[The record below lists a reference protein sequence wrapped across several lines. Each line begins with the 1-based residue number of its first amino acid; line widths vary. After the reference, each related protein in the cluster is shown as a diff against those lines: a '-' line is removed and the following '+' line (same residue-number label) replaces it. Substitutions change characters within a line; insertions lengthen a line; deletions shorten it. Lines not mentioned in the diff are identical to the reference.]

1 MHTAHCGCSGAE
13 APGFRDFPGLL
24 TAKENRN
31 GSRRTLPH
39 QNHLL
44 SCTIL
49 LSPWNFQAVRL
60 CGVNVLPSHHRMSL
74 SPAPPAQT
82 TPADLPRVLG
92 ASQAT
97 AIVVGT
103 IIGSG
108 IFLVP
113 SEMMRDAGS
122 SALVYLAWIVGG
134 LLSLFGAM
142 TYAELG
148 AMLPYAG
155 GEYVYL
161 RGAYG
166 DTTAFLYMWTWFA
179 VAKPASIAA
188 VTLGLARTL
197 GVFPAFHWLT
207 AHVPGLPLL
216 WSQLFAIAV
225 TWFMTGLNYLG
236 IKKAGDFQL
245 VFTILKAVLI
255 LVVVGFCFAS
265 AAGSF
270 VNFTTSLPHAP
281 GGFSGFMLALIA
293 TLWAYDGWNDLTM
306 VAGEVRQ
313 PERNLPIALI
323 GGLFIVGALF
333 MATNAAI
340 QYILPAAQ
348 IAASERPAVAALSVV
363 AGPGGAGFV
372 AAAMALSIFVTLNG
386 TVMSGARV
394 PFAAA
399 RDRLFFAQ
407 FAHIHPR
414 FQSPSTS
421 LIVQGSLSTILL
433 LFLSQFQKQF
443 ELAVFA
449 EWLFYMLTTTTVFF
463 YRRRR
468 PDLARPYRVWGYPV
482 LPAIFVLCAGFV
494 LIWSFAGNFKGSLL
508 GTGLILLGL
517 PFLWIVRRRYGASI
531 PADLSHAP
539 SSSD

>member
-1 MHTAHCGCSGAE
+1 MSPPLS
-13 APGFRDFPGLL
+13 AP
-24 TAKENRN
+24 K
-31 GSRRTLPH
+31 SR
-39 QNHLL
+39 
-44 SCTIL
+44 
-49 LSPWNFQAVRL
+49 
-60 CGVNVLPSHHRMSL
+60 
-74 SPAPPAQT
+74 

-113 SEMMRDAGS
+113 REMMQDVGS

-166 DTTAFLYMWTWFA
+166 DAPAFLYMWTWFA

-188 VTLGLARTL
+188 VTIGLARTL
-197 GVFPAFHWLT
+197 EFFPVFHWLGT
-207 AHVPGLPLL
+207 PALGGPLPLV
-216 WSQLFAIAV
+216 WSQIFAMEV
-225 TWFMTGLNYLG
+225 TWLITGLNYLG

-245 VFTILKAVLI
+245 VFTVLKVILI
-255 LVVVGFCFAS
+255 LIVAGLCFTS
-265 AAGSF
+265 TSGSWA
-270 VNFTTSLPHAP
+270 NFSTVLPRA
-281 GGFSGFMLALIA
+281 GGFTGFMAALIA

-306 VAGEVRQ
+306 VAGEVRR
-313 PERNLPIALI
+313 PERSLPIALI
-323 GGLFIVGALF
+323 GGLIIVGFLF

-340 QYILPAAQ
+340 QYILPAAT
-348 IAASERPAVAALSVV
+348 IAASERPAVAALTVV
-363 AGPGGAGFV
+363 AGPAGAGFV

-386 TVMSGARV
+386 TVMSGARI

-399 RDRLFFAQ
+399 RDRLFFRQ

-421 LIVQGSLSTILL
+421 LIIQGLLSTFLL
-433 LFLSQFQKQF
+433 LFLSRFQQFF

-449 EWLFYMLTTTTVFF
+449 EWLFYMLTATTVFV
-463 YRRRR
+463 YRRTH
-468 PDLARPYRVWGYPV
+468 PEQHRPYKVWGYPV
-482 LPAIFVLCAGFV
+482 LPAIFVICATAV
-494 LIWSFAGNFKGSLL
+494 LVSSYASNLEGSLL
-508 GTGLILLGL
+508 GTALILLGL
-517 PFLWIVRRRYGASI
+517 PILWFIRRLY
-531 PADLSHAP
+531 PAPIKNALQS
-539 SSSD
+539 

>member
-1 MHTAHCGCSGAE
+1 
-13 APGFRDFPGLL
+13 
-24 TAKENRN
+24 
-31 GSRRTLPH
+31 
-39 QNHLL
+39 
-44 SCTIL
+44 
-49 LSPWNFQAVRL
+49 
-60 CGVNVLPSHHRMSL
+60 VLRSHHRMSQGAI
-74 SPAPPAQT
+74 SPTQNMA
-82 TPADLPRVLG
+82 ADLPRVLG

-113 SEMMRDAGS
+113 SEMMRDTGS
-122 SALVYLAWIVGG
+122 SSLVYLAWIIGG

-188 VTLGLARTL
+188 VTSGLARTL

-216 WSQLFAIAV
+216 WSQVFAIGV

-245 VFTILKAVLI
+245 VFTVLKGILI
-255 LVVVGFCFAS
+255 LIVAALCFAS
-265 AAGSF
+265 ASGSWA
-270 VNFTTSLPHAP
+270 NFSTGLPHAV
-281 GGFSGFMLALIA
+281 GGFGGFMLALIA

-306 VAGEVRQ
+306 VAGEVRR
-313 PERNLPIALI
+313 PERSLPIALI
-323 GGLFIVGALF
+323 GGLFIVGVLF

-348 IAASERPAVAALSVV
+348 IAASERPAVAALSIV
-363 AGPGGAGFV
+363 AGPSGAGFV
-372 AAAMALSIFVTLNG
+372 AAAMALSIFITLNG

-399 RDRLFFAQ
+399 RDRLFFKQ

-421 LIVQGSLSTILL
+421 LIVQGILSTILL
-433 LFLSQFQKQF
+433 LFLSQFQQHF

-449 EWLFYMLTTTTVFF
+449 EWLFYMLTTTTIFY
-463 YRRRR
+463 YRRKR

-482 LPAIFVLCAGFV
+482 LPGIFVLCAAAV
-494 LIWSFAGNFKGSLL
+494 LVWSFAGNLEGSLI
-508 GTGLILLGL
+508 GTALILLGL
-517 PFLWIVRRRYGASI
+517 PVLWIVRKRYGTSV
-531 PADLSHAP
+531 PMEQSHP
-539 SSSD
+539 GS

>member
-1 MHTAHCGCSGAE
+1 MSQHSAVST
-13 APGFRDFPGLL
+13 
-24 TAKENRN
+24 
-31 GSRRTLPH
+31 H
-39 QNHLL
+39 Q
-44 SCTIL
+44 
-49 LSPWNFQAVRL
+49 SPTD
-60 CGVNVLPSHHRMSL
+60 
-74 SPAPPAQT
+74 PPR
-82 TPADLPRVLG
+82 DLPRVLG

-113 SEMMRDAGS
+113 REMMQDTGS
-122 SALVYLAWIVGG
+122 STLVYLAWIIGG

-148 AMLPYAG
+148 AMMPYAG

-188 VTLGLARTL
+188 VTIGLARTL
-197 GVFPAFHWLT
+197 EFFPAFQWLGT
-207 AHVPGLPLL
+207 QAIGHPIHLL
-216 WSQLFAIAV
+216 WSQLFAIVV
-225 TWFMTGLNYLG
+225 TWLITGLNYLG

-245 VFTILKAVLI
+245 VFTVLKGILI
-255 LVVVGFCFAS
+255 LIVAGLCFAS
-265 AAGSF
+265 ASGSWA
-270 VNFTTSLPHAP
+270 NFATSLPHAT

-306 VAGEVRQ
+306 VAGEVRR
-313 PERNLPIALI
+313 PERSLPIALI
-323 GGLFIVGALF
+323 GGLCLVAALF

-348 IAASERPAVAALSVV
+348 IAASERPAVAALTVV
-363 AGPGGAGFV
+363 AGPRGAGFV

-386 TVMSGARV
+386 TIMSGARI

-399 RDRLFFAQ
+399 RDRLFFRQ

-421 LIVQGSLSTILL
+421 LIVQAMLASVLL
-433 LFLSQFQKQF
+433 LFLSQFQQHF

-449 EWLFYMLTTTTVFF
+449 EWLFYMLTTTTVFV

-468 PDLARPYRVWGYPV
+468 PDLARPYRVWGYPL
-482 LPAIFVLCAGFV
+482 LPAIFVACAAVV
-494 LIWSFAGNFKGSLL
+494 LIWSYAGNLEGSLI
-508 GTGLILLGL
+508 GTALILLGL
-517 PFLWIVRRRYGASI
+517 PVLWLVRRIYGPSQKI
-531 PADLSHAP
+531 PG
-539 SSSD
+539 

>member
-1 MHTAHCGCSGAE
+1 MSQPHTARPEKA
-13 APGFRDFPGLL
+13 
-24 TAKENRN
+24 
-31 GSRRTLPH
+31 
-39 QNHLL
+39 
-44 SCTIL
+44 
-49 LSPWNFQAVRL
+49 
-60 CGVNVLPSHHRMSL
+60 
-74 SPAPPAQT
+74 
-82 TPADLPRVLG
+82 PADLPRVLG

-113 SEMMRDAGS
+113 REMMQDVGS

-166 DTTAFLYMWTWFA
+166 DTPAFLYMWTWFA

-188 VTLGLARTL
+188 VTIGLARTL
-197 GVFPAFHWLT
+197 EFFPAFHPLG
-207 AHVPGLPLL
+207 AQAVGGPVPLL
-216 WSQLFAIAV
+216 WSQVFAIAV
-225 TWFMTGLNYLG
+225 TWLITGLNYLG

-245 VFTILKAVLI
+245 VFTVLKVLLI
-255 LVVVGFCFAS
+255 LIVAGFCFAS
-265 AAGSF
+265 ATGSWS
-270 VNFTTSLPHAP
+270 NFSTSLSHATGGL
-281 GGFSGFMLALIA
+281 GGFMAALIA

-306 VAGEVRQ
+306 VAGEVKR
-313 PERNLPIALI
+313 PERSLPIALI

-340 QYILPAAQ
+340 QFVLPAAQ
-348 IAASERPAVAALSVV
+348 IAASERPAVAALTVV
-363 AGPGGAGFV
+363 AGPAGAGFV

-386 TVMSGARV
+386 TIMSGARI

-399 RDRLFFAQ
+399 RDRLFFRQ
-407 FAHIHPR
+407 FAAIHPR

-421 LIVQGSLSTILL
+421 LVIQGLLSTVLL
-433 LFLSQFQKQF
+433 LFLSRFQQFF

-449 EWLFYMLTTTTVFF
+449 EWLFYMLTATTVFV
-463 YRRRR
+463 YRRKR
-468 PDLARPYRVWGYPV
+468 PDAPRPYRVWGYPV
-482 LPAIFVLCAGFV
+482 LPAIFVVCAGAV
-494 LIWSFAGNFKGSLL
+494 LVSSFAGNLKGSLM
-508 GTGLILLGL
+508 GTSLILLGL
-517 PFLWIVRRRYGASI
+517 PVLWLVRRRYGAS
-531 PADLSHAP
+531 LSVQER
-539 SSSD
+539 

>member
-1 MHTAHCGCSGAE
+1 MSQPPPAS
-13 APGFRDFPGLL
+13 
-24 TAKENRN
+24 
-31 GSRRTLPH
+31 PH
-39 QNHLL
+39 QPL
-44 SCTIL
+44 
-49 LSPWNFQAVRL
+49 
-60 CGVNVLPSHHRMSL
+60 
-74 SPAPPAQT
+74 
-82 TPADLPRVLG
+82 ADLPRVLG

-113 SEMMRDAGS
+113 REMMQDTGS
-122 SALVYLAWIVGG
+122 STLVYLAWIVGG

-188 VTLGLARTL
+188 VTIGLARTL
-197 GVFPAFHWLT
+197 EFFPAFAWLASPT
-207 AHVPGLPLL
+207 PGGLL
-216 WSQLFAIAV
+216 RWSQLFAIAV
-225 TWFMTGLNYLG
+225 TWLITGLNYLG

-245 VFTILKAVLI
+245 VFTILKGVLI
-255 LVVVGFCFAS
+255 LIVAGLCFAS
-265 AAGSF
+265 ASGSWA
-270 VNFTTSLPHAP
+270 NFSTSLPHAT

-306 VAGEVRQ
+306 VAGEVRH
-313 PERNLPIALI
+313 PERSLPIALI
-323 GGLFIVGALF
+323 GGLFLVGALF

-348 IAASERPAVAALSVV
+348 IAASDRPAVAALTLV

-386 TVMSGARV
+386 TIMSGARV

-399 RDRLFFAQ
+399 RDRLFFRQ
-407 FAHIHPR
+407 FAHVHPR

-421 LIVQGSLSTILL
+421 LVVQGLLATILL
-433 LFLSQFQKQF
+433 LFLSQFQQHF

-449 EWLFYMLTTTTVFF
+449 EWLFYLLTATTIFL
-463 YRRRR
+463 YRRRQ
-468 PDLARPYRVWGYPV
+468 PHAPRPYRVWGYPL
-482 LPAIFVLCAGFV
+482 LPAVFVVCAAVV
-494 LIWSFAGNFKGSLL
+494 LFWSYAGNLRGSLI
-508 GTGLILLGL
+508 GSALILLGL
-517 PFLWIVRRRYGASI
+517 PMLWIVRKRYGSAI
-531 PADLSHAP
+531 TGQ
-539 SSSD
+539 

>member
-1 MHTAHCGCSGAE
+1 VRTA
-13 APGFRDFPGLL
+13 LM
-24 TAKENRN
+24 
-31 GSRRTLPH
+31 
-39 QNHLL
+39 
-44 SCTIL
+44 
-49 LSPWNFQAVRL
+49 
-60 CGVNVLPSHHRMSL
+60 LPSQHGMSHTV
-74 SPAPPAQT
+74 SPRVTQT
-82 TPADLPRVLG
+82 ANQRPDLPRVLG

-113 SEMMRDAGS
+113 REMMLEVGS
-122 SALVYLAWIVGG
+122 SSLVYLAWIVGG
-134 LLSLFGAM
+134 MLSLFGAM

-161 RGAYG
+161 RGVYG
-166 DTTAFLYMWTWFA
+166 DSTAFLYMWTWFA

-188 VTLGLARTL
+188 VTSGLARTL
-197 GVFPAFHWLT
+197 GVFPAFHWLG
-207 AHVPGLPLL
+207 ANVPGLPLL
-216 WSQLFAIAV
+216 WTQVFAIAV

-245 VFTILKAVLI
+245 VFTVLKGILI
-255 LVVVGFCFAS
+255 LIVAALCFAS
-265 AAGSF
+265 AAGSWG
-270 VNFTTSLPHAP
+270 NFATGVPNAM
-281 GGFSGFMLALIA
+281 GGFNGFMAALIA

-306 VAGEVRQ
+306 VAGEVRR

-323 GGLFIVGALF
+323 GGLFIVGVLF

-340 QYILPAAQ
+340 QYILPASQ

-363 AGPGGAGFV
+363 AGARGAGFV

-386 TVMSGARV
+386 TVMSGARI

-399 RDRLFFAQ
+399 RDRLFFPQ

-421 LIVQGSLSTILL
+421 LVVQGLLSTVLL
-433 LFLSQFQKQF
+433 LFLSQFQQHF

-449 EWLFYMLTTTTVFF
+449 EWLFYMLTATTVFV
-463 YRRRR
+463 YRKRH
-468 PDLARPYRVWGYPV
+468 PEYARPYRVWGYPV
-482 LPAIFVLCAGFV
+482 LPAIFVVSAGVV
-494 LIWSFAGNFKGSLL
+494 LVSSYASNWRGSLL
-508 GTGLILLGL
+508 GTALILMGL
-517 PFLWIVRRRYGASI
+517 PVLWFVRQRYGASQ
-531 PADLSHAP
+531 A
-539 SSSD
+539 

>member
-1 MHTAHCGCSGAE
+1 LRHPILVSRAETAIDAE
-13 APGFRDFPGLL
+13 LRLWHSTDVGPAQ
-24 TAKENRN
+24 N
-31 GSRRTLPH
+31 GV
-39 QNHLL
+39 LL
-44 SCTIL
+44 S
-49 LSPWNFQAVRL
+49 
-60 CGVNVLPSHHRMSL
+60 HHCMRQTV
-74 SPAPPAQT
+74 PAPTQT
-82 TPADLPRVLG
+82 APADLPRVLG
-92 ASQAT
+92 ASQST

-113 SEMMRDAGS
+113 SEMMKDTGS
-122 SALVYLAWIVGG
+122 STLVYLAWIVGG

-188 VTLGLARTL
+188 VTSGLARTL
-197 GVFPAFHWLT
+197 GVFPTFHFLST
-207 AHVPGLPLL
+207 PVDGLPVL
-216 WSQLFAIAV
+216 WSQIFAIGV

-245 VFTILKAVLI
+245 VFTVLKAILI
-255 LVVVGFCFAS
+255 LIVAALCFAS
-265 AAGSF
+265 ASGSWS
-270 VNFTTSLPHAP
+270 NFATSLPHAT
-281 GGFSGFMLALIA
+281 GGFGGFMLALIA

-306 VAGEVRQ
+306 VAGEVRR
-313 PERNLPIALI
+313 PERSLPFALI
-323 GGLFIVGALF
+323 GGLFIVGFLF

-348 IAASERPAVAALSVV
+348 IAASERPAVAALAIV
-363 AGPGGAGFV
+363 AGPRGAGFV

-386 TVMSGARV
+386 TVMSGARI

-399 RDRLFFAQ
+399 RDRLFFRQ

-421 LIVQGSLSTILL
+421 LIVQGSLSTVLL
-433 LFLSQFQKQF
+433 LFLSQFQQHF
-443 ELAVFA
+443 ELAVFS
-449 EWLFYMLTTTTVFF
+449 EWLFYMLTATTVFV
-463 YRRRR
+463 YRRRH
-468 PDLARPYRVWGYPV
+468 PEFARPYRVWGYPL
-482 LPAIFVLCAGFV
+482 LPAIFVVSAAAV
-494 LIWSFAGNFKGSLL
+494 LVWSYAGNIRGSLL
-508 GTGLILLGL
+508 GTALILLGL
-517 PFLWIVRRRYGASI
+517 PVLYLVRKTYRQSDQPSATSI
-531 PADLSHAP
+531 
-539 SSSD
+539 

>member
-1 MHTAHCGCSGAE
+1 MCSGC
-13 APGFRDFPGLL
+13 PTVTGM
-24 TAKENRN
+24 
-31 GSRRTLPH
+31 
-39 QNHLL
+39 
-44 SCTIL
+44 
-49 LSPWNFQAVRL
+49 
-60 CGVNVLPSHHRMSL
+60 LPSHHRMS
-74 SPAPPAQT
+74 QT
-82 TPADLPRVLG
+82 ASAATRTVHPDLPRVLG

-113 SEMMRDAGS
+113 TEMMRDTGS
-122 SALVYLAWIVGG
+122 SALVYLAWITGG

-166 DTTAFLYMWTWFA
+166 DTPAFLYMWTWFA

-188 VTLGLARTL
+188 VTSGLARTL
-197 GVFPAFHWLT
+197 GVFPAFHFLT
-207 AHVPGLPLL
+207 EHIAGTPLL
-216 WSQLFAIAV
+216 WSQIFAICV
-225 TWFMTGLNYLG
+225 TWLITGLNYLG

-245 VFTILKAVLI
+245 VFTILKAILI
-255 LVVVGFCFAS
+255 LIVAALCFAS
-265 AAGSF
+265 ASGSF
-270 VNFTTSLPHAP
+270 ANFTTSLPGAR
-281 GGFSGFMLALIA
+281 GGFGGFMLALIA

-306 VAGEVRQ
+306 VAGEVRR
-313 PERNLPIALI
+313 PERSLPLALI
-323 GGLFIVGALF
+323 GGLFIVGILF

-363 AGPGGAGFV
+363 AGPRGAGFV

-386 TVMSGARV
+386 TIMSGARI

-399 RDRLFFAQ
+399 RDRLFFSQ

-421 LIVQGSLSTILL
+421 LIIQALLSTVLL
-433 LFLSQFQKQF
+433 LFLSQFQQHF

-449 EWLFYMLTTTTVFF
+449 EWLFYMLTATTVFL

-468 PDLARPYRVWGYPV
+468 PDLPRPYRVWGYPV
-482 LPAIFVLCAGFV
+482 LPAIFVLCATAV
-494 LIWSFAGNFKGSLL
+494 LIWSYAGNLKGSLL
-508 GTGLILLGL
+508 GTALILLGL
-517 PFLWIVRRRYGASI
+517 PVLYLVRKRYG
-531 PADLSHAP
+531 P
-539 SSSD
+539 SLPQDQAHSQ

>member
-1 MHTAHCGCSGAE
+1 MSQRVSSI
-13 APGFRDFPGLL
+13 P
-24 TAKENRN
+24 
-31 GSRRTLPH
+31 S
-39 QNHLL
+39 
-44 SCTIL
+44 
-49 LSPWNFQAVRL
+49 QA
-60 CGVNVLPSHHRMSL
+60 
-74 SPAPPAQT
+74 Q

-113 SEMMRDAGS
+113 TEMMRDTGS

-166 DTTAFLYMWTWFA
+166 DTPAFLYMWTWFA

-188 VTLGLARTL
+188 VTIGLARTL
-197 GVFPAFHWLT
+197 EF
-207 AHVPGLPLL
+207 
-216 WSQLFAIAV
+216 FAITV

-245 VFTILKAVLI
+245 VFTILKGVLI
-255 LVVVGFCFAS
+255 LIVAALCFAS
-265 AAGSF
+265 ASGSIS
-270 VNFTTSLPHAP
+270 NFSTGLPTAT

-306 VAGEVRQ
+306 VAGEVRR
-313 PERNLPIALI
+313 PERSLPIALI

-348 IAASERPAVAALSVV
+348 IAATERPAVAALSVV
-363 AGPGGAGFV
+363 AGPRGAGFV
-372 AAAMALSIFVTLNG
+372 AAAMAISIFVTLNG
-386 TVMSGARV
+386 TIMSGARI

-399 RDRLFFAQ
+399 RDRLFFRQ
-407 FAHIHPR
+407 FAHINPR

-421 LIVQGSLSTILL
+421 LIVQGLLSTVLL
-433 LFLSQFQKQF
+433 LFLSQFQQHF

-449 EWLFYMLTTTTVFF
+449 EWLFYMLTATTVFV
-463 YRRRR
+463 YRRQR
-468 PDLARPYRVWGYPV
+468 PDLARPYRVWGYPI
-482 LPAIFVLCAGFV
+482 LPAIFVLCAAGV
-494 LIWSFAGNFKGSLL
+494 LVYSYAGNLEGSLI
-508 GTGLILLGL
+508 GTALILLGL
-517 PFLWIVRRRYGASI
+517 PVLWLVRSLYNFQAT
-531 PADLSHAP
+531 P
-539 SSSD
+539 SPQGKL